1 MMTDSLKPFMF
12 TKENMVNMTHT
23 MGVTMLKQTPL
34 SKPLPA
40 AKAPVHEEPKAPELP
55 KAPEE
60 PKPPISLAFA
70 RDQLFIHFYQ
80 LVPTINEPI
89 DKANWFTLEK
99 QFKIQTVERLGEVK
113 EALKVQKL
121 KLPAIEDEL
130 VTQPFIGLTGLYAL
144 CLVHQVSLLYVKGRT
159 YFAVGAFG
167 AIDETLTVPVFV
179 VNPNNSAHITVHLND
194 AALINDIYANYWPLE
209 SLQKPLRSPSAYTL
223 AELQEIARRI
233 QIAGVD
239 PLTNKGRTKPV
250 LYTLILE
257 KLDY

>member
-1 MMTDSLKPFMF
+1 
-12 TKENMVNMTHT
+12 
-23 MGVTMLKQTPL
+23 MLKQTPL
-34 SKPLPA
+34 SNPLPA
-40 AKAPVHEEPKAPELP
+40 AKAPEHEEPKAPVHEEPKAPELP
-55 KAPEE
+55 KA

-167 AIDETLTVPVFV
+167 AIDVGANNETLTVPVFV
-179 VNPNNSAHITVHLND
+179 VDANNSAHITVHLND
-194 AALINDIYANYWPLE
+194 AALITDIYANYWPLE

-223 AELQEIARRI
+223 AELQEIARRL

-257 KLDY
+257 KLT

>member
-23 MGVTMLKQTPL
+23 ISVIPLKQTPL
-34 SKPLPA
+34 PKPLPA
-40 AKAPVHEEPKAPELP
+40 AKAPEEPKALAEP
-55 KAPEE
+55 KAP
-60 PKPPISLAFA
+60 PPPPPMSLAFA

-159 YFAVGAFG
+159 YFAVGDVG
-167 AIDETLTVPVFV
+167 DPLTVPVFV
-179 VNPNNSAHITVHLND
+179 VNSNNSADITVHHND

-209 SLQKPLRSPSAYTL
+209 GLQKQIRSPSAYTL
-223 AELQEIARRI
+223 AELQEIARRL